1 MATDAGGLLG
11 HDGLDRV
18 PAEELRLA
26 VVLNGGV
33 SLAVWMGGTV
43 LEIDRLVKAG
53 QRGGGP
59 PAYRLMLRLAG
70 ATARSDVIA
79 GTSAGGINGAALA
92 LAQVNG
98 RAHVGTLRDLWIDQ
112 GQIETLLRQ
121 PFRGAPSSLMRGDE
135 YFLPQLNAA
144 LGGLATPLQWR
155 SPAEAPIDLTMATTV
170 LRGNQLVTTDAL
182 GQRMPQ
188 ELHAARLR
196 WSRWP
201 IPETDAGGTPRPDPF
216 SPAQIRHTAAQM
228 ALAARASA
236 SFPVA
241 FEPTFVPVGE
251 DLARTPRTLED
262 QAVRPDLDGV
272 VESWGD
278 PARTDRSRFTVDGGL
293 LANTPTAYALAA
305 IQAMPASG
313 PVRRVLL
320 LVYPHAPE
328 PGLDPADS
336 YADPPTLRATM
347 TQVLGALS
355 AQGGR
360 TFVEEIEAHNRAASG
375 RRGTRGDILGSVA
388 SDDGQTV
395 ESLAAC
401 LYPHYRR
408 LRRWRAARDLAQ
420 RKLEALSLLPV
431 EQQSV
436 SQLWSYERIRRAAE
450 AAQGWLDDAAART
463 SGGMPTPPGRGAA
476 PASGGDGGVW
486 VGLPYVPHTLPTQE
500 HPDTGPG
507 WGWGDAGAER
517 IAEAAGDVVR
527 RLIWVLPPGE
537 DFDTVSAAYDVVSRT
552 AVKIS
557 EARSLTDHR
566 WDADPVL
573 ATLEPNQ
580 SYWAFR
586 LGCYSVLM
594 LGVEGSGLEALARAL
609 AQSEGG
615 RVQAATSDAQRA
627 KARHD
632 AVLAALL
639 DWLRVVRDT
648 PASAGVRVRAL
659 VDEVVAEVR
668 KVVPIL
674 VRMAAGDDGEAT
686 MVADRRLSV
695 WADFLGAEPTDPA
708 TLLTRLLQL
717 EVATTALGDEMST
730 GATVPVE
737 LVQLSAQT
745 QNPFMRYTRTADDKL
760 GGMSVMRFGG
770 FLKRSWRL
778 NDWMWGRLDAA
789 TVLALTVL
797 QPARIRRA
805 ATLSGYLSS
814 SEAAGRDPREPALAT
829 VDDVVTRLFGKDS
842 PALADPRLE
851 ELRTQAVEELT
862 ACFDV
867 ANTPPGDLE
876 PSMPG
881 LAGLFA
887 WAIHLDVVPE
897 DTPALVGAIRADAV
911 DGSNARSHG
920 QFFLQQND
928 GLLRRVVEQVDRAG
942 PHAVDP
948 GDRVQLLT
956 AFDRAGVGR
965 EPLEDEVSSDLLLRS
980 ATTAAAVTATTLD
993 SPRSGL
999 GAIRP
1004 VTRSVRGAML
1014 VVFWAMTGLTS
1025 KGVLARSLA
1034 LLGFATGG
1042 VLVVLS
1048 VFGALPSAIAAPAS
1062 AIGVSLL
1069 LLAFAW
1075 GALRS
1080 GTMLHG
1086 LVLLTPVVPLV
1097 ADAVDRT
1104 RTGTMSD
1111 GTSAVHGIVVVGG
1124 VVVFALGLMLLGT
1137 LPAAV
1142 SSPYASLGSL
1152 ATRFGLPPERHPRG
1166 STAAHLA
1173 EGILRRLRGIGRFL
1187 AFAWWRLLIVA
1198 VPIAIGAWAAGS
1210 GWRTVHGHLH
1220 DHWWWVLGV
1229 AAVIAGAGLLVAA
1242 YTGFALQSLTEVRVD
1257 GEPLA
1262 WRFLKVAHP
1271 AGVQAGWSAVY
1282 GAVYLAVGV
1291 LLVAD
1296 PFGWRSSLW
1305 ALSLCALCLVLG
1317 VVLSLVVP
1325 VVVPLWALS
1334 RVRAS
1339 EFRRAASVPPFAAC
1353 ADDLGRTAKELPEV
1367 PADLA
1372 FVVDLVQRDRG
1383 YRWWVAYKGGD
1394 GELPTLKRRG
1404 VRLLR
1409 YVDGARPS
1417 SRYDAPGPAGP
1428 PDAPGSTGPPDAPGP
1443 AGQPGGSAVTPDRS
1457 ASGATSG

>member
-1 MATDAGGLLG
+1 MMADTGGLLS
-11 HDGLDRV
+11 HPGLDEV
-18 PAEELRLA
+18 PTEELRLA

-53 QRGGGP
+53 QREEGH

-70 ATARSDVIA
+70 ATARTDVIA

-98 RAHVGTLRDLWIDQ
+98 RADVGTLRDLWIDQ

-135 YFLPQLNAA
+135 YFLPELNAA
-144 LGGLATPLQWR
+144 LGGLATPLEPR
-155 SPAEAPIDLTMATTV
+155 SPDEAPIDLTLATTV

-182 GQRMPQ
+182 GQKMPQ

-201 IPETDAGGTPRPDPF
+201 IPERMPDGSQRPDPF
-216 SPAQIRHTAAQM
+216 SAAAIRHTAAQL

-241 FEPTFVPVGE
+241 FEPTFIPVGE
-251 DLARTPRTLED
+251 DLDKTSRTLED

-278 PARTDRSRFTVDGGL
+278 PARTDRSRFAVDGGL
-293 LANTPTAYALAA
+293 LANTPTAYALSA

-320 LVYPHAPE
+320 LVYPHAPQ

-336 YADPPTLRATM
+336 FAEPPTLRDTM
-347 TQVLGALS
+347 TEVLGALS

-360 TFVEEIEAHNRAASG
+360 TFVEEIEAHNRAAAG
-375 RRGTRGDILGSVA
+375 RRGTRSDILESVA
-388 SDDGQTV
+388 SDESQTV
-395 ESLAAC
+395 ASLATS

-408 LRRWRAARDLAQ
+408 LRKWRAARDLSQ
-420 RKLEALSLLPV
+420 RKVEALSLLPV
-431 EQQSV
+431 EEQEV
-436 SQLWSYERIRRAAE
+436 SDLWSYERIRRAAE
-450 AAQGWLDDAAART
+450 AAQNWLDDASARAAT
-463 SGGMPTPPGRGAA
+463 GTPGAPGVPGAPGMPGMPGPGGPDAPGAPDGA
-476 PASGGDGGVW
+476 GGVW
-486 VGLPYVPHTLPTQE
+486 VGLPYVPHVLPTEQE
-500 HPDTGPG
+500 PDAGPG
-507 WGWGDAGAER
+507 WGWGDTGAER
-517 IAEAAGDVVR
+517 VAEAAGDLIR
-527 RLIWVLPPGE
+527 RLIWVLSPGP
-537 DFDTVSAAYDVVSRT
+537 DFATVSAAYDVVSRT
-552 AVKIS
+552 AVRIAES
-557 EARSLTDHR
+557 RSLTDRR
-566 WDADPVL
+566 WDIDPVL
-573 ATLEPNQ
+573 STLEPNQ

-594 LGVEGSGLEALARAL
+594 LGVEGAGLEALAADL

-615 RVQAATSDAQRA
+615 RVEAATADPQRA
-627 KARHD
+627 AARHD
-632 AVLAALL
+632 AVHAALL
-639 DWLRVVRDT
+639 DWLTDVRGR
-648 PASAGVRVRAL
+648 PASAGAEVRAL
-659 VDEVVAEVR
+659 VDEVVTQMEG
-668 KVVPIL
+668 VVPIL
-674 VRMAAGDDGEAT
+674 VRVARTDGDEAT
-686 MVADRRLSV
+686 MVADRRLAV
-695 WADFLGAEPTDPA
+695 WADVLGAPPTDHA
-708 TLLTRLLQL
+708 ALLTRLLQL
-717 EVATTALGDEMST
+717 EVATTALGDETST
-730 GATVPVE
+730 GATLPVE
-737 LVQLSAQT
+737 LVQLSAQI
-745 QNPFMRYTRTADDKL
+745 QDPFMRYTRTADDKL
-760 GGMSVMRFGG
+760 GGMSLRRFGG

-797 QPARIRRA
+797 QPTRVRRA

-814 SEAAGRDPREPALAT
+814 TVATGSDPRDPARAT
-829 VDDVVTRLFGKDS
+829 VEEIVAALFDPAS
-842 PALADPRLE
+842 PVLADPRLV
-851 ELRTQAVEELT
+851 ELRTLAVEELT
-862 ACFDV
+862 ACFDIV
-867 ANTPPGDLE
+867 NTSPGDLA

-881 LAGLFA
+881 LAGLVA
-887 WAIHLDVVPE
+887 WALHLDVVPE
-897 DTPALVGAIRADAV
+897 DTPALVQAIRGDAV
-911 DGSNARSHG
+911 DGSNARSRG
-920 QFFLQQND
+920 QFFLQQNE
-928 GLLRRVVEQVDRAG
+928 GLLQRVVEQVDRSG
-942 PHAVDP
+942 PTAVDAS
-948 GDRVQLLT
+948 DRVQLLT

-965 EPLEDEVSSDLLLRS
+965 EPLEGEVSSDLLLRS

-1004 VTRSVRGAML
+1004 VTRSIRGGML

-1025 KGVLARSLA
+1025 KGILARSLA

-1042 VLVVLS
+1042 VLVVLAA
-1048 VFGALPSAIAAPAS
+1048 FGALPSGIAAPAA

-1097 ADAVDRT
+1097 ADALERT
-1104 RTGTMSD
+1104 RSGTTLD
-1111 GTSAVHGIVVVGG
+1111 GTSAVHGMVVVGG
-1124 VVVFALGLMLLGT
+1124 VVILALGLMLLGT

-1152 ATRFGLPPERHPRG
+1152 ATRFGLPPETHPRPT
-1166 STAAHLA
+1166 TAGHLA
-1173 EGILRRLRGIGRFL
+1173 EGIVRRLRGIGRFL
-1187 AFAWWRLLIVA
+1187 VFAWWRLLVVLVPLA
-1198 VPIAIGAWAAGS
+1198 VGVWAAGS
-1210 GWRTVHGHLH
+1210 GWRGTYAHLH
-1220 DHWWWVLGV
+1220 DHGGWVVGV
-1229 AAVIAGAGLLVAA
+1229 ATVLAVAGLLVAA
-1242 YTGFALQSLTEVRVD
+1242 YTGFSLQSLTEVRVD
-1257 GEPLA
+1257 GEPLS

-1282 GAVYLAVGV
+1282 GLVYLGVGAF
-1291 LLVAD
+1291 LVVD
-1296 PFGWRSSLW
+1296 PLGWGHQLW
-1305 ALSLCALCLVLG
+1305 ALSLCLVCLVLG
-1317 VVLSLVVP
+1317 VLLSLVIP

-1339 EFRRAASVPPFAAC
+1339 EYRRAASVPAFTAR
-1353 ADDLGRTAKELPEV
+1353 ADDLGRTAHQLPEV
-1367 PADLA
+1367 PPDLA

-1383 YRWWVAYKGGD
+1383 YRWWVEYRGD
-1394 GELPTLKRRG
+1394 EGDLPSLKRRG
-1404 VRLLR
+1404 VRLR
-1409 YVDGARPS
+1409 QYVEGAR
-1417 SRYDAPGPAGP
+1417 A
-1428 PDAPGSTGPPDAPGP
+1428 
-1443 AGQPGGSAVTPDRS
+1443 DRTRS
-1457 ASGATSG
+1457 